1 MSCNYKNRNLFNY
14 SEEIAVFT
22 VYDIILYSKKQDYA
36 AHSAHAYNAEFQY
49 WARG

>member
-22 VYDIILYSKKQDYA
+22 VYDIILYSKKQDYT
-36 AHSAHAYNAEFQY
+36 AHGAHAYNAEF
-49 WARG
+49 